1 MNLESFERVVDIYTY
16 VSVFSESQ
24 IRGDKISKS
33 IQRMDGSVTSDQN
46 VLMVAERKDTI
57 SQKLLQILKEVSVD
71 CEMNFPDNY
80 VDNEPLACFTVS
92 DKGSNPF
99 MFEPNLKQDII
110 QTKASMKFT
119 GSKPSAAV
127 SGSIGLLIMPYKGK
141 RYIVG
146 PWTKNANGAQFAYI
160 YDTEAITEAIKT
172 TPIASWPKAGTVD
185 FDPSREKN
193 IGVPVLYDVLEAEED
208 EEAEEE
214 REKEEEEEEGP
225 LEGDLEEAE

>member
-1 MNLESFERVVDIYTY
+1 
-16 VSVFSESQ
+16 
-24 IRGDKISKS
+24 
-33 IQRMDGSVTSDQN
+33 
-46 VLMVAERKDTI
+46 
-57 SQKLLQILKEVSVD
+57 
-71 CEMNFPDNY
+71 
-80 VDNEPLACFTVS
+80 VDNEPLACFSVS

-193 IGVPVLYDVLEAEED
+193 IGVPVLYDVLEAD

-214 REKEEEEEEGP
+214 EAGP